1 MSSKI
6 KRKKK
11 SLEEKEAA
19 KAELR
24 ERNRQL
30 SDQLSA
36 MPRTGSS
43 MLERFTKWR
52 MITYVCVICLPP
64 YGLYR
69 IWSKESTFVLPERVV
84 WTFIIIV
91 YVLQLAKFFLIS

>member
-1 MSSKI
+1 MSSRISK
-6 KRKKK
+6 KKK
-11 SLEEKEAA
+11 SLAEKEAE
-19 KAELR
+19 KAEIR

-30 SDQLSA
+30 SDQLAA
-36 MPRTGSS
+36 MPRTGG

-52 MITYVCVICLPP
+52 MITYVCIICLPP

-69 IWSKESTFVLPERVV
+69 IWSKESTFTLPERTV

-91 YVLQLAKFFLIS
+91 YVMQLSRAFLFS